1 MVKNLLAVW
10 KTQVQSLGQENSLRK
25 GMGTHFS
32 ILTRRIL
39 WTEKP
44 GGLQSMGLRRVRH
57 DWATN
62 IFTFKEILGELLRV
76 SCPGIV
82 QRMWS
87 SQGPWNRI
95 VLYKALDS
103 LEKSK
108 LCPNLS
114 QLDMVGKVGTF
125 CDYAFLPVLLQ
136 CLLTALPTCI
146 HGLLQFILN
155 TAAKAVFKNIS

>member
-1 MVKNLLAVW
+1 M
-10 KTQVQSLGQENSLRK
+10 
-25 GMGTHFS
+25 
-32 ILTRRIL
+32 
-39 WTEKP
+39 
-44 GGLQSMGLRRVRH
+44 
-57 DWATN
+57 
-62 IFTFKEILGELLRV
+62 
-76 SCPGIV
+76 
-82 QRMWS
+82 
-87 SQGPWNRI
+87 
-95 VLYKALDS
+95 LYKALDS